1 MAYDLQTAGDA
12 FTLTLSGTVDLSET
26 SNAKDILKNEPKAGF
41 KRLVIE
47 CGETEYMDSSAVA
60 LLLFAKRVAEES
72 QMVFEIASISSSAK
86 KIIEMAGLGAVFTLP
101 KVSNPEATTEDNVE
115 VAGDVKLE
123 EEIAP
128 ADGGM
133 EMDLA
138 DDNNTDEIELNLPEA
153 EAEAEAEAD
162 AEANLDFSD
171 DTPKEDDFT
180 MDFDEEINEPDK
192 SQVVDNK
199 EKSGENSARG
209 DDSGESKS
217 DDFEFKPGTFE

>member
-26 SNAKDILKNEPKAGF
+26 SNVKDLLKNEPKAGF

-47 CGETEYMDSSAVA
+47 CGDTEYMDSSAVA
-60 LLLFAKRVAEES
+60 LLLFAKRVAEEN

-101 KVSNPEATTEDNVE
+101 AVSSPEAPTDDATDDS
-115 VAGDVKLE
+115 GDVQPE
-123 EEIAP
+123 GIAP
-128 ADGGM
+128 ADGGV

-138 DDNNTDEIELNLPEA
+138 DDNDDEIELNLPDTDTDEDS
-153 EAEAEAEAD
+153 EP
-162 AEANLDFSD
+162 NLDFSE
-171 DTPKEDDFT
+171 DTSKEDDFT
-180 MDFDEEINEPDK
+180 MDFDEESNGADEH
-192 SQVVDNK
+192 QVVDNK
-199 EKSGENSARG
+199 EKSGENLQSG
-209 DDSGESKS
+209 DDSGDSKS

>member
-1 MAYDLQTAGDA
+1 MAYDLQTADDA

-26 SNAKDILKNEPKAGF
+26 SNVKDLLKNEPKAGF

-47 CGETEYMDSSAVA
+47 CGDTEYMDSSAVA
-60 LLLFAKRVAEES
+60 LLLFAKRVAEEN

-101 KVSNPEATTEDNVE
+101 AVSSPEESTD
-115 VAGDVKLE
+115 DVTDDPVDVQPK
-123 EEIAP
+123 EIAP

-133 EMDLA
+133 EMNLA
-138 DDNNTDEIELNLPEA
+138 DDNDDEIELNLPDTDTDTDEDS
-153 EAEAEAEAD
+153 EP
-162 AEANLDFSD
+162 NLDFSD

-180 MDFDEEINEPDK
+180 MDFDEESNETDQP
-192 SQVVDNK
+192 QVVDNK
-199 EKSGENSARG
+199 EKSGENQLRG
-209 DDSGESKS
+209 DDSGDSKS

>member
-26 SNAKDILKNEPKAGF
+26 SNVKDLLKNEPKAGF

-86 KIIEMAGLGAVFTLP
+86 KIIEMAGLGAVFSLP
-101 KVSNPEATTEDNVE
+101 KESSPEAATDDAVKED
-115 VAGDVKLE
+115 
-123 EEIAP
+123 EIAP

-133 EMDLA
+133 EMDLT
-138 DDNNTDEIELNLPEA
+138 DDNTDEIDLNLPEA
-153 EAEAEAEAD
+153 ETDSEPS
-162 AEANLDFSD
+162 LDFSD

-180 MDFDEEINEPDK
+180 MDFDEETNEPDE

-209 DDSGESKS
+209 DDSGDSKS

>member
-26 SNAKDILKNEPKAGF
+26 SNVKDLLKNEPKAGF

-47 CGETEYMDSSAVA
+47 CGDTEYMDSSAVA
-60 LLLFAKRVAEES
+60 LLLFAKRVAEEN

-101 KVSNPEATTEDNVE
+101 AVSSPEAPTDDATDDS
-115 VAGDVKLE
+115 GDVQP
-123 EEIAP
+123 EEIVP

-138 DDNNTDEIELNLPEA
+138 DDNDDEIELNLPDTDTDTDTDPEP
-153 EAEAEAEAD
+153 
-162 AEANLDFSD
+162 NLDFSE
-171 DTPKEDDFT
+171 DTPTEDDFT
-180 MDFDEEINEPDK
+180 MDFNEDENGSDD

-199 EKSGENSARG
+199 EKSGENSSSG
-209 DDSGESKS
+209 DDSGDSKS

>member
-12 FTLTLSGTVDLSET
+12 FTLQLSGTVDLSET
-26 SNAKDILKNEPKAGF
+26 SNVKDLLKNEPKAGF

-47 CGETEYMDSSAVA
+47 CGDTEYMDSSAVA
-60 LLLFAKRVAEES
+60 LLLFAKRVAEEN

-101 KVSNPEATTEDNVE
+101 AVSSPEAPTDDATDDS
-115 VAGDVKLE
+115 GDVQP

-138 DDNNTDEIELNLPEA
+138 DDNDDEIELNLPDTDTDNEVN
-153 EAEAEAEAD
+153 AD
-162 AEANLDFSD
+162 VDSEPNLDFSD
-171 DTPKEDDFT
+171 ETPKEDDFT
-180 MDFDEEINEPDK
+180 MDFDEESNEADEP
-192 SQVVDNK
+192 QVVDNK
-199 EKSGENSARG
+199 EKTGENSTRG
-209 DDSGESKS
+209 DDSGDSKS

>member
-26 SNAKDILKNEPKAGF
+26 SNVKDLLKNEPKAGF

-86 KIIEMAGLGAVFTLP
+86 KIIEMAGLGAVFSLP
-101 KVSNPEATTEDNVE
+101 KESSPEAATDDAVKEASD
-115 VAGDVKLE
+115 DVQKD
-123 EEIAP
+123 EIAP
-128 ADGGM
+128 ADGGI
-133 EMDLA
+133 EMGL
-138 DDNNTDEIELNLPEA
+138 DDDTDEIELNLPEA
-153 EAEAEAEAD
+153 EADTEP
-162 AEANLDFSD
+162 NLDFSN

-180 MDFDEEINEPDK
+180 MDFDEETNEPDE

-199 EKSGENSARG
+199 EKSGENLTRG
-209 DDSGESKS
+209 DDSGDSKS

>member
-12 FTLTLSGTVDLSET
+12 FTLQLSGTVDLSET
-26 SNAKDILKNEPKAGF
+26 SNVKDLLKNEPKAGF

-47 CGETEYMDSSAVA
+47 CGDTEYMDSSAVA
-60 LLLFAKRVAEES
+60 LLLFAKRVAEEN

-101 KVSNPEATTEDNVE
+101 AVSSPEAPTDDATDDS
-115 VAGDVKLE
+115 GDVQP

-138 DDNNTDEIELNLPEA
+138 DDNDDEIELNLPDNDN
-153 EAEAEAEAD
+153 D
-162 AEANLDFSD
+162 AEANADVDSEPNLDFSD
-171 DTPKEDDFT
+171 ETPKEDDFT
-180 MDFDEEINEPDK
+180 MDFDEESNEADEP
-192 SQVVDNK
+192 QVVDNK
-199 EKSGENSARG
+199 EKTGENLKRG
-209 DDSGESKS
+209 DDSGDSKS

>member
-1 MAYDLQTAGDA
+1 
-12 FTLTLSGTVDLSET
+12 
-26 SNAKDILKNEPKAGF
+26 
-41 KRLVIE
+41 
-47 CGETEYMDSSAVA
+47 MDSSAVA
-60 LLLFAKRVAEES
+60 LLLFAKRVAEEN

-86 KIIEMAGLGAVFTLP
+86 KIIEMAGLGAVFALP

-138 DDNNTDEIELNLPEA
+138 DDNDDEIELNLPDTDNDTDEDS
-153 EAEAEAEAD
+153 EP
-162 AEANLDFSD
+162 NLDFSD

-180 MDFDEEINEPDK
+180 MDFDEETNEPDK

-199 EKSGENSARG
+199 EKSGENPTRG
-209 DDSGESKS
+209 DDSGDSKS

>member
-26 SNAKDILKNEPKAGF
+26 SNVKDILKNEPKAGF

-47 CGETEYMDSSAVA
+47 CGDTEYMDSSAVA
-60 LLLFAKRVAEES
+60 LLLFAKRIAEES

-86 KIIEMAGLGAVFTLP
+86 KIIEMAGLGAVFALP

-115 VAGDVKLE
+115 VAGDIKLE

-128 ADGGM
+128 ADGVM

-138 DDNNTDEIELNLPEA
+138 DENDTDEIELNLPDAVA
-153 EAEAEAEAD
+153 E

-180 MDFDEEINEPDK
+180 MDFDEETIEPDK

-199 EKSGENSARG
+199 QKSGQNSARG
-209 DDSGESKS
+209 DDSGDSKS

>member
-1 MAYDLQTAGDA
+1 MAYDLQTADDA

-26 SNAKDILKNEPKAGF
+26 SNVKDLLKNEPKAGF
-41 KRLVIE
+41 KRLVVE
-47 CGETEYMDSSAVA
+47 CGDTEYMDSSAVA
-60 LLLFAKRVAEES
+60 LLLFAKRVAEEN

-101 KVSNPEATTEDNVE
+101 AVSSPEESTD
-115 VAGDVKLE
+115 DVTDDPVDVQPK
-123 EEIAP
+123 EIAP

-138 DDNNTDEIELNLPEA
+138 DDNDDEIELNLPDTDTD
-153 EAEAEAEAD
+153 AD
-162 AEANLDFSD
+162 EDSEPNLDFSD

-180 MDFDEEINEPDK
+180 MDFDEESNETDEP
-192 SQVVDNK
+192 QVVDNK
-199 EKSGENSARG
+199 EKSGENQLRG
-209 DDSGESKS
+209 DDSGDSKS

>member
-26 SNAKDILKNEPKAGF
+26 SNVKDLLKNEPKAGF

-47 CGETEYMDSSAVA
+47 CGDTEYMDSSAVA
-60 LLLFAKRVAEES
+60 LLLFAKRVAEEN

-101 KVSNPEATTEDNVE
+101 AVSSPEAPTDDATDDS
-115 VAGDVKLE
+115 GDVQPE
-123 EEIAP
+123 GIAP

-138 DDNNTDEIELNLPEA
+138 DDNDDEIELNLPDTDTDTD
-153 EAEAEAEAD
+153 AD
-162 AEANLDFSD
+162 EDSEPNLDFSD

-180 MDFDEEINEPDK
+180 MDFDEESNETDQP
-192 SQVVDNK
+192 QVVDNK
-199 EKSGENSARG
+199 EKSGENQLRG
-209 DDSGESKS
+209 DDSGDSKS

>member
-26 SNAKDILKNEPKAGF
+26 SNVKDLLKNEPKAGF

-47 CGETEYMDSSAVA
+47 CGDTEYMDSSAVA
-60 LLLFAKRVAEES
+60 LLLFAKRVAEEN

-101 KVSNPEATTEDNVE
+101 AVSSPEAPTDDATDDT
-115 VAGDVKLE
+115 AGDVQP
-123 EEIAP
+123 EEIVP

-138 DDNNTDEIELNLPEA
+138 DDNDDEIELNLPDTDTDTDTDPEP
-153 EAEAEAEAD
+153 
-162 AEANLDFSD
+162 NLDFSE
-171 DTPKEDDFT
+171 DTPTEDDFT
-180 MDFDEEINEPDK
+180 MDFNEDENDSDD

-199 EKSGENSARG
+199 EKSGENSSSG
-209 DDSGESKS
+209 DDSGDSKS

>member
-1 MAYDLQTAGDA
+1 MAYDLQTADDA

-26 SNAKDILKNEPKAGF
+26 SNVKDLLKNEPKAGF
-41 KRLVIE
+41 KRLVVE

-60 LLLFAKRVAEES
+60 LLLFAKRVAEEN

-101 KVSNPEATTEDNVE
+101 AVSSPEESTD
-115 VAGDVKLE
+115 DVTDDPVDVQPK
-123 EEIAP
+123 EIAP

-133 EMDLA
+133 EMNLA
-138 DDNNTDEIELNLPEA
+138 DDNDDEIELNLPDTDTDEDS
-153 EAEAEAEAD
+153 EP
-162 AEANLDFSD
+162 NLDFSD

-180 MDFDEEINEPDK
+180 MDFDEESNETDEP
-192 SQVVDNK
+192 QVVDNK
-199 EKSGENSARG
+199 EKSGENPVRG
-209 DDSGESKS
+209 DDSGDSKS

>member
-1 MAYDLQTAGDA
+1 MAYDLQTVGDA

-26 SNAKDILKNEPKAGF
+26 SNVKDLLKNEPKAGF

-86 KIIEMAGLGAVFTLP
+86 KIIEMAGLGAVFSLP
-101 KVSNPEATTEDNVE
+101 KESSSGAATEDHVKE
-115 VAGDVKLE
+115 VSDDVQMD
-123 EEIAP
+123 EIAP

-133 EMDLA
+133 EMDLT
-138 DDNNTDEIELNLPEA
+138 DDNSDEIELNLPEP
-153 EAEAEAEAD
+153 EP
-162 AEANLDFSD
+162 NLDFSD

-180 MDFDEEINEPDK
+180 MDFDEETNEPDE

-199 EKSGENSARG
+199 EKTGKNSPRG
-209 DDSGESKS
+209 DDSGDSKS

>member
-26 SNAKDILKNEPKAGF
+26 SNVKDLLKNEPKAGF

-86 KIIEMAGLGAVFTLP
+86 KIIEMAGLGAVFSLP
-101 KVSNPEATTEDNVE
+101 KESSPEAATDDAEKEASD
-115 VAGDVKLE
+115 DVQKD
-123 EEIAP
+123 EIAP
-128 ADGGM
+128 ADGGI
-133 EMDLA
+133 EMGL
-138 DDNNTDEIELNLPEA
+138 DDDTDEIELNLPEA
-153 EAEAEAEAD
+153 EADTEP
-162 AEANLDFSD
+162 NLDFSD

-180 MDFDEEINEPDK
+180 MDFDEETNEPDE

-199 EKSGENSARG
+199 EKSGENLTRG
-209 DDSGESKS
+209 DDSGDSKS

>member
-26 SNAKDILKNEPKAGF
+26 SNVKDLLKNEPKAGF

-47 CGETEYMDSSAVA
+47 CGDTEYMDSSAVA
-60 LLLFAKRVAEES
+60 LLLFAKRVAEEN

-101 KVSNPEATTEDNVE
+101 AVSSPEAPTDDATDDS
-115 VAGDVKLE
+115 GDVQPE
-123 EEIAP
+123 GIAP

-138 DDNNTDEIELNLPEA
+138 DDNDDEIELNLPDTDTDEDS
-153 EAEAEAEAD
+153 EP
-162 AEANLDFSD
+162 NLDFSE
-171 DTPKEDDFT
+171 DTSKEDDFT
-180 MDFDEEINEPDK
+180 MDFDEESNGADEQ
-192 SQVVDNK
+192 QVVDNK
-199 EKSGENSARG
+199 EKSGENSQRG
-209 DDSGESKS
+209 DDSGDSKS

>member
-26 SNAKDILKNEPKAGF
+26 SNVKDILKNEPKAGF

-47 CGETEYMDSSAVA
+47 CGDTEYMDSSAVA
-60 LLLFAKRVAEES
+60 LLLFAKRVAEEN

-101 KVSNPEATTEDNVE
+101 AVSSPEVPTDDAADDSS
-115 VAGDVKLE
+115 DVQP

-138 DDNNTDEIELNLPEA
+138 DDNDDEIELNLPGTDNDTDEDS
-153 EAEAEAEAD
+153 EP
-162 AEANLDFSD
+162 NLDFSD

-180 MDFDEEINEPDK
+180 MDFDEETNEPDK

-209 DDSGESKS
+209 DDSGDSKS

>member
-26 SNAKDILKNEPKAGF
+26 SNVKDLLKNEPKAGF

-47 CGETEYMDSSAVA
+47 CGDTEYMDSSAVA
-60 LLLFAKRVAEES
+60 LLLFAKRVAEEN

-101 KVSNPEATTEDNVE
+101 AVSSPEAPTDDATDDS
-115 VAGDVKLE
+115 GDVQPE
-123 EEIAP
+123 GIAP

-138 DDNNTDEIELNLPEA
+138 DDNDDEIELNLPDTDTDTDEDS
-153 EAEAEAEAD
+153 EP
-162 AEANLDFSD
+162 NLDFSE

-180 MDFDEEINEPDK
+180 MDFDEESNETDEP
-192 SQVVDNK
+192 QVVDNK
-199 EKSGENSARG
+199 EKSGENQLRG
-209 DDSGESKS
+209 DDSGDSKS